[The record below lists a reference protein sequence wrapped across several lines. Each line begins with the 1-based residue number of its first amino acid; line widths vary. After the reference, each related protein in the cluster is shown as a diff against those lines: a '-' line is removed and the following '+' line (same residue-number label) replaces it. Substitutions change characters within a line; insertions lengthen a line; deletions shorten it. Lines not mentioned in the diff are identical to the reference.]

1 MASTTDTTRLEI
13 AARESGSS
21 RATRRL
27 RREGRVPGVLYGR
40 GQEPL
45 CFSVDARELRHAL
58 AGHGAVLE
66 LALGD
71 KTTPA
76 VLKSS
81 DKHPVRGEIMHVD
94 MLRVD
99 LNKPIS
105 AIVTIELTGGDD
117 APGVKE
123 GGVLEHVT
131 REVHIEAL
139 PADIPETITFDVSEM
154 VIGDTALL
162 SSLKAP
168 SGVTIV
174 VAEDAEDAVIAT
186 LTAPRLSTEEEEGVE
201 TETALV
207 GEGEEAGEASD
218 EGGDDAGSG
227 DDAGDGE

>member
-1 MASTTDTTRLEI
+1 MATKTETTRLEI

-40 GQEPL
+40 DMEPL
-45 CFSVDARELRHAL
+45 AFSVDARELRHAL
-58 AGHGAVLE
+58 AGTGAVLE
-66 LALGD
+66 LAMGD

-76 VLKSS
+76 VLKVG
-81 DKHPVRGEIMHVD
+81 DKHPVRGEYIHVD

-105 AIVTIELTGGDD
+105 ATVAIELVGADD

-123 GGVLEHVT
+123 GGILEHVT

-139 PADIPETITFDVSEM
+139 PSDIPESIPFDVSEM
-154 VIGDTALL
+154 NINDTLYL
-162 SSLKAP
+162 STLQAP
-168 SGVTIV
+168 AGVTIV

-186 LTAPRLSTEEEEGVE
+186 LTAPRVSEEEAGEELE
-201 TETALV
+201 TETAV
-207 GEGEEAGEASD
+207 VGEEAEEAEAAEGGEA
-218 EGGDDAGSG
+218 EGESAPE
-227 DDAGDGE
+227 GE